1 MTRRGWLAASLAA
14 VDVLFAGATDIM
26 NTSTPEPRD
35 IAFRADH
42 DGTEQKYV
50 LLPPPT
56 ATADDA
62 RRDVLIALHGHGSD
76 RWQFIRQPRDECR
89 AVRDF
94 AARHGLW
101 LVSPDYRATTS
112 WMGPAAEA
120 DLVQIIAGLKRDHR
134 ADRIFLCGGSMGG
147 TACLTFA
154 ALHPEMIDGVASM
167 NGTANLVDYQN
178 FQEAI
183 QASFGGTRTEVPEEY
198 RKRSAEFAVDR
209 LTMPIGLAVSGKD
222 TSVPPHS
229 VLRLAQALQALGR
242 PVLLIHREDL
252 GHVTTYDDALAI
264 LDHMLAHARPPT
276 TSP

>member
-1 MTRRGWLAASLAA
+1 M
-14 VDVLFAGATDIM
+14 V
-26 NTSTPEPRD
+26 NTPPSEPQD
-35 IAFRADH
+35 IAFRASH
-42 DGTEQKYV
+42 DGTAQRYV
-50 LLPPPT
+50 LLPPPA
-56 ATADDA
+56 ATNDA
-62 RRDVLIALHGHGSD
+62 RRDMLIALHGHGSD
-76 RWQFIRQPRDECR
+76 RWQFILQPRDECR
-89 AVRDF
+89 AVRHF

-120 DLVQIIAGLKRDHR
+120 DLVQIIAELKRDRH

-147 TACLTFA
+147 AACLTFA
-154 ALHPEMIDGVASM
+154 ALHPEMIDGIASM
-167 NGTANLVDYQN
+167 NGTANLVDYPN

-183 QASFGGTRTEVPEEY
+183 QASYGGTRAEVPEEY

-229 VLRLAQALQALGR
+229 VLRLAQALQALVH
-242 PVLLIHREDL
+242 PVLLIFREDL

-264 LDHMLAHARPPT
+264 LDHMLTHARPPT
-276 TSP
+276 TAP

>member
-198 RKRSAEFAVDR
+198 RKRSAEFAADR

-264 LDHMLAHARPPT
+264 LDHMLTHARPPT